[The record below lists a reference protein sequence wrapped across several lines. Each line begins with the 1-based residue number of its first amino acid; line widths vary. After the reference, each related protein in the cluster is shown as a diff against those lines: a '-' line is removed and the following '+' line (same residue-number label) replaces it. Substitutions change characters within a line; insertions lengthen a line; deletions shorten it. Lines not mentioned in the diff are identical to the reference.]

1 MKTALQFAANT
12 LASAPVATQ
21 SKLTV
26 EEIAAIHLY
35 SLEGVEFYKPLNA
48 ALLEHSRELVKVYF
62 PFIRLLCTG
71 LDKIPCYG
79 AKSSGKTYL
88 YRGMPATEEIILTY
102 TPGKSFQ
109 WWNFL
114 STSKKRDVALKF
126 AERDAHVKGAV
137 GGVLF
142 RIECDVGLPIAKYSK
157 FPAEDEVL
165 LKPGL
170 TYRVTKVTDNKT
182 QKGFFSKIFNKT
194 SDSSTKIWVIDVQHD
209 TNHKCF
215 LQTLVS

>member
-1 MKTALQFAANT
+1 
-12 LASAPVATQ
+12 
-21 SKLTV
+21 
-26 EEIAAIHLY
+26 
-35 SLEGVEFYKPLNA
+35 
-48 ALLEHSRELVKVYF
+48 
-62 PFIRLLCTG
+62 
-71 LDKIPCYG
+71 
-79 AKSSGKTYL
+79 
-88 YRGMPATEEIILTY
+88 MPATEEIILTY

-126 AERDAHVKGAV
+126 AERDAHSNGAV

-142 RIECDVGLPIAKYSK
+142 RIECDVGLPIAEYSK

-182 QKGFFSKIFNKT
+182 TQKGFFAKMFNKT
-194 SDSSTKIWVIDVQHD
+194 NHSTKIWVIDVKHD
-209 TNHKCF
+209 TSHKCF
-215 LQTLVS
+215 LQTVVS